1 MIVERTLL
9 TARSIEFDALADAA
23 GTPTHDIK
31 LIVLLQG
38 VFRHHK
44 PVAAWGKARRRPQP
58 QVGMSTRPG
67 VLVADNVDKSY
78 TYALADAAGV
88 HRVWERAVVVMA
100 SEVAPVR

>member
-1 MIVERTLL
+1 
-9 TARSIEFDALADAA
+9 
-23 GTPTHDIK
+23 
-31 LIVLLQG
+31 
-38 VFRHHK
+38 
-44 PVAAWGKARRRPQP
+44 
-58 QVGMSTRPG
+58 MSTRPG